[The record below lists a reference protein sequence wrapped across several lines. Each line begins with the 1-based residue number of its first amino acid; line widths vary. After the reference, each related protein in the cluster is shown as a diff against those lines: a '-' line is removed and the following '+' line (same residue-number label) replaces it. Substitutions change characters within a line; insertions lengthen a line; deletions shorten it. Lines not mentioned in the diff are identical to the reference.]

1 MPSHPATND
10 RAMSA
15 RQRAE
20 ELLAQMTP
28 AEKAG
33 QLTQY
38 FYFGSMSDQ
47 ESPDGSG
54 PLPQP
59 AVVETALRRGE
70 VGSLLFVTDPAE
82 TNRLQ
87 RIAIEEARLRIPLL
101 FGFDVI
107 HGYRTVFPVP
117 IGMAAS

>member
-1 MPSHPATND
+1 MTSHPPTND
-10 RAMSA
+10 NAMKV

-20 ELLAQMTP
+20 GLLQQMTP

-38 FYFGSMSDQ
+38 FYFGSVSDQ

-59 AVVETALRRGE
+59 AVIEAALRRGE

-87 RIAIEEARLRIPLL
+87 RIAMEETRLKIPLL

-107 HGYRTVFPVP
+107 HGFRTVFPVP
-117 IGMAAS
+117 